1 MEKSQIKY
9 MKDNNERRKKS
20 QGIIEMLENNTGEV
34 KR

>member
-1 MEKSQIKY
+1 

-20 QGIIEMLENNTGEV
+20 EGIIDMLENNTGEV